1 MKYLGT
7 RNEQYDPVVTQ
18 DINNKE
24 NAISSTGVTTS
35 IEDTDYVVMYEQQSS
50 KTWRIRW
57 SEIKSK
63 IETFIRAAFK
73 TTPLPL
79 DSGGTGA
86 TTAAGARSAIGAGT
100 SNFSGS
106 YTDLSDKPTIPSKTS
121 ELQNDSGF
129 LTQHQDISGKQ
140 DKATLEQDVAA
151 KGFTKN
157 TGTYSKPAG
166 GIPKTDLSD
175 AVQASLGKADTAL
188 QTAPVTSVNGKT
200 GAVTLTSDEILLD
213 SEHTNTVGSELALK
227 QMKTGNLAVM
237 TDDIATDDSI
247 PIYDKSS
254 TSNVRVFWSKI
265 ISTIR
270 TALFGSSN
278 GFLKADGSGVI
289 SASKINT
296 SDMNDGVVTK
306 SKLAADVLRETCIDY
321 PYNSPLFALA
331 NDGKTLFIWASAEI
345 TQSIGAESF
354 AELPDG
360 YSVTVTLTGG
370 GNAYKIQF
378 QDVSVFDTT
387 TKTWGATNIV
397 ELSNVGDIVTFVKAS
412 NVSSNGI
419 FLMSGNRNFLTIS
432 KLRGEGDANTYYHAI
447 DFSSHQKDTVDF
459 YEYHAL
465 WNFYQNQ
472 AADNSSRILVGAITP
487 TGYQGNAQLSGAPTA
502 PTPDR
507 TNTGDRI
514 ATTQFVHN
522 RLFTSFTSVPLHP
535 ATGACT
541 FPWGGNNADKNGLFV
556 HICAYIEVSKDLG
569 GVDEVVTGCPA
580 PITGQVKVMFWHINT
595 LKFVALGYLTSDGKI
610 TMSYDGAL
618 TKGER
623 YYIMAWY
630 VTSAL

>member
-7 RNEQYDPVVTQ
+7 RSGQYDPVVTQ

-24 NAISSTGVTTS
+24 NSISSTGVTTS
-35 IEDTDYVVMYEQQSS
+35 IEDTDYVVMYEQKSS

-86 TTAAGARSAIGAGT
+86 TTAAGARAAIGAGT

-106 YTDLSDKPTIPSKTS
+106 YTDLSNPPTIPSKTS
-121 ELQNDSGF
+121 QLQNDSGF

-175 AVQASLGKADTAL
+175 SVQASLGKADTAL

-200 GAVTLTSDEILLD
+200 GAVSLGAADVGAIS
-213 SEHTNTVGSELALK
+213 SAAGAVGTNNMA
-227 QMKTGNLAVM
+227 
-237 TDDIATDDSI
+237 
-247 PIYDKSS
+247 
-254 TSNVRVFWSKI
+254 
-265 ISTIR
+265 
-270 TALFGSSN
+270 
-278 GFLKADGSGVI
+278 
-289 SASKINT
+289 
-296 SDMNDGVVTK
+296 DGVVTK
-306 SKLAADVLRETCIDY
+306 AKLNGT
-321 PYNSPLFALA
+321 ALNTTFVGWGQSDNIFIEA
-331 NDGKTLFIWASAEI
+331 NNGKTLLVWCS
-345 TQSIGAESF
+345 QSVTHTLSQTDF
-354 AELPDG
+354 AALSDG
-360 YSVTVTLTGG
+360 WSVTVMLTGG
-370 GNAYKIQF
+370 GGVYAWQF
-378 QDVSVFDTT
+378 GDISVFDTIRKVWT
-387 TKTWGATNIV
+387 GGNQRIRFSQTGDTVSFTKCASLTDNGALV
-397 ELSNVGDIVTFVKAS
+397 LSGS
-412 NVSSNGI
+412 P
-419 FLMSGNRNFLTIS
+419 NFTHID
-432 KLRGEGDANTYYHAI
+432 KIRGEGDADVYYHGI
-447 DFSSHQKDTVDF
+447 DFSGPSKDTVDF
-459 YEYHAL
+459 YEYGAR

-514 ATTQFVHN
+514 ATTQFVYD
-522 RLFTSFTSVPLHP
+522 RVFTPWAKVPLQP

-541 FPWGGNNADKNGLFV
+541 FPWGGNDATKGGLFV
-556 HICAYIEVSKDLG
+556 HICAYIEASKDLG
-569 GVDEVVTGCPA
+569 AVDEVLTGCPA
-580 PITGQVKVMFWHINT
+580 PLTGQVKVMFWHLNT
-595 LKFVALGYLTSDGKI
+595 LKFVALGNLNGDGKI
-610 TMSYDGAL
+610 TMSYDGGL
-618 TKGER
+618 TKGQR

>member
-7 RNEQYDPVVTQ
+7 RSKQYDPVVTQ

-24 NAISSTGVTTS
+24 NAISSTGLITS
-35 IEDTDYVVMYEQQSS
+35 IADTDSLVMYEKQSS

-86 TTAAGARSAIGAGT
+86 TTAAGARAAIGAGT

-106 YTDLSDKPTIPSKTS
+106 YTDLSNKPTIPSKTS

-140 DKATLEQDVAA
+140 DKATLEADVAA

-175 AVQASLGKADTAL
+175 SVQASLGKADTAL
-188 QTAPVTSVNGKT
+188 QSAPVTSVNGKT
-200 GAVTLTSDEILLD
+200 GAVSLGAGDVGAIS
-213 SEHTNTVGSELALK
+213 SAAGSVGTNNMA
-227 QMKTGNLAVM
+227 
-237 TDDIATDDSI
+237 
-247 PIYDKSS
+247 
-254 TSNVRVFWSKI
+254 
-265 ISTIR
+265 
-270 TALFGSSN
+270 
-278 GFLKADGSGVI
+278 
-289 SASKINT
+289 
-296 SDMNDGVVTK
+296 DGVVTK
-306 SKLAADVLRETCIDY
+306 AKLNGT
-321 PYNSPLFALA
+321 ALNTTFVGWGQSDNIFIEA
-331 NDGKTLFIWASAEI
+331 NNGKTLLVWCS
-345 TQSIGAESF
+345 QSVTHTLSQTDF
-354 AELPDG
+354 AALSDG
-360 YSVTVTLTGG
+360 WSVTVMLTGG
-370 GNAYKIQF
+370 RGVYAWQF
-378 QDVSVFDTT
+378 GDISVFDTIRKVWT
-387 TKTWGATNIV
+387 GGNQRIRF
-397 ELSNVGDIVTFVKAS
+397 SQNGDTVTFTKCAS
-412 NVSSNGI
+412 LADNGAI
-419 FLMSGNRNFLTIS
+419 VLSGSPNFTHID
-432 KLRGEGDANTYYHAI
+432 KIRGEGDADVYYHGI
-447 DFSSHQKDTVDF
+447 DFSGPSKDTVDF
-459 YEYHAL
+459 YEYGAR

-472 AADNSSRILVGAITP
+472 AADNSSRTLVGAITP

-507 TNTGDRI
+507 ANSSDRI
-514 ATTQFVHN
+514 ATTQFVYD
-522 RLFTSFTSVPLHP
+522 RVFTPWAEVPLQP

-541 FPWGGNNADKNGLFV
+541 FPWGGNNAAKSGLFV
-556 HICAYIEVSKDLG
+556 HICAYIEASKDLG
-569 GVDEVVTGCPA
+569 AVDEVLTGCPA
-580 PITGQVKVMFWHINT
+580 PLTGQVKVMFWHLNT
-595 LKFVALGYLTSDGKI
+595 LKFVALGYLNSDGKI
-610 TMSYDGAL
+610 TMSYDGGL

>member
-1 MKYLGT
+1 MKYLGR
-7 RNEQYDPVVTQ
+7 RNKQYDPVVTQ

-24 NAISSTGVTTS
+24 NSISSTGVTTS

-86 TTAAGARSAIGAGT
+86 TTAAGARAAIGAGT

-106 YTDLSDKPTIPSKTS
+106 YTDLSNPPTIPSKTS
-121 ELQNDSGF
+121 QLQNDSGF

-175 AVQASLGKADTAL
+175 SVQASLGKADTAL

-200 GAVTLTSDEILLD
+200 GAVSLGAADVGAIS
-213 SEHTNTVGSELALK
+213 SAAGAVGTNNMA
-227 QMKTGNLAVM
+227 
-237 TDDIATDDSI
+237 
-247 PIYDKSS
+247 
-254 TSNVRVFWSKI
+254 
-265 ISTIR
+265 
-270 TALFGSSN
+270 
-278 GFLKADGSGVI
+278 
-289 SASKINT
+289 
-296 SDMNDGVVTK
+296 DGVVTK
-306 SKLAADVLRETCIDY
+306 AKLNGT
-321 PYNSPLFALA
+321 ALNTTFVGWGQSDNIFIEA
-331 NDGKTLFIWASAEI
+331 NNGKTLLVWCS
-345 TQSIGAESF
+345 QSVTHTLSQTDF
-354 AELPDG
+354 AALSDG
-360 YSVTVTLTGG
+360 WSVTVMLTGG
-370 GNAYKIQF
+370 GGVYAWQF
-378 QDVSVFDTT
+378 GDISVFDTIRKVWAAGNQRIRFSQT
-387 TKTWGATNIV
+387 
-397 ELSNVGDIVTFVKAS
+397 GDTVTFTKCAS
-412 NVSSNGI
+412 LTDNGA
-419 FLMSGNRNFLTIS
+419 LVLSGSPNFTHID
-432 KLRGEGDANTYYHAI
+432 KIRGEGDADVYYHGI
-447 DFSSHQKDTVDF
+447 DFSGPSKDTVDF
-459 YEYHAL
+459 YEYGAR

-472 AADNSSRILVGAITP
+472 AADNSSRALVGAITP

-514 ATTQFVHN
+514 ATTQFVYD
-522 RLFTSFTSVPLHP
+522 RVFTPWAKVPLQP

-541 FPWGGNNADKNGLFV
+541 FPWGGNEATKAGLFV
-556 HICAYIEVSKDLG
+556 HICAYIEASKDLG
-569 GVDEVVTGCPA
+569 AVDEVLTGCPA
-580 PITGQVKVMFWHINT
+580 PLTGQVKVMFWHLNT
-595 LKFVALGYLTSDGKI
+595 LKFVALGNLNSDGKI
-610 TMSYDGAL
+610 TMSYDGGL
-618 TKGER
+618 TKGHR

-630 VTSAL
+630 VTSVL

>member
-7 RNEQYDPVVTQ
+7 RNKQYDPVVTQ

-24 NAISSTGVTTS
+24 NSISSTGVTTS

-86 TTAAGARSAIGAGT
+86 TTAAGARAAIGAGT

-106 YTDLSDKPTIPSKTS
+106 YTDLSNPPTIPSKTS
-121 ELQNDSGF
+121 QLQNDSGF

-157 TGTYSKPAG
+157 TGTYSKPTG

-175 AVQASLGKADTAL
+175 SVQASLGKADTAL

-200 GAVTLTSDEILLD
+200 GAVSLGAADVGAIS
-213 SEHTNTVGSELALK
+213 SAAGSVGTNNMA
-227 QMKTGNLAVM
+227 
-237 TDDIATDDSI
+237 
-247 PIYDKSS
+247 
-254 TSNVRVFWSKI
+254 
-265 ISTIR
+265 
-270 TALFGSSN
+270 
-278 GFLKADGSGVI
+278 
-289 SASKINT
+289 
-296 SDMNDGVVTK
+296 DGVVTK
-306 SKLAADVLRETCIDY
+306 AKLNGT
-321 PYNSPLFALA
+321 ALNTTFVGWGQSDNIFIEA
-331 NDGKTLFIWASAEI
+331 NNGKTLLVWCS
-345 TQSIGAESF
+345 QSVTHTLSQTDF
-354 AELPDG
+354 AALSDG
-360 YSVTVTLTGG
+360 WSVTVMVTGG
-370 GNAYKIQF
+370 GGVYAWQF
-378 QDVSVFDTT
+378 GDISVFDTIRKVWAGGNERIRFSQT
-387 TKTWGATNIV
+387 
-397 ELSNVGDIVTFVKAS
+397 GDTVTFTKCAS
-412 NVSSNGI
+412 LTDNGA
-419 FLMSGNRNFLTIS
+419 LVLSGSPNFTHID
-432 KLRGEGDANTYYHAI
+432 KIRGEGDADVYYHGI
-447 DFSSHQKDTVDF
+447 DMSSPSKNTVDF

-472 AADNSSRILVGAITP
+472 AADNSSRTLVGAITP

-507 TNTGDRI
+507 TNSSDRI

-522 RLFTSFTSVPLHP
+522 RLFTSSTSVPLHP

-541 FPWGGNNADKNGLFV
+541 FPWGSNNATKAGLFV
-556 HICAYIEVSKDLG
+556 HICAYIEASKDLG
-569 GVDEVVTGCPA
+569 AADEVLTGCPA
-580 PITGQVKVMFWHINT
+580 PLTGQVKVMFWHLNT
-595 LKFVALGYLTSDGKI
+595 LKFVALGNLNSDGKV
-610 TMSYDGAL
+610 TMSWDGGL
-618 TKGER
+618 TKGQR

-630 VTSAL
+630 VTSDL

>member
-1 MKYLGT
+1 MKYLGK
-7 RNEQYDPVVTQ
+7 RASDYDPVVYT
-18 DINNKE
+18 DLSHKE
-24 NAISSTGVTTS
+24 NKIQYAKITT
-35 IEDTDYVVMYEQQSS
+35 ELQDNDYLVQFDKSAGATS
-50 KTWRIRW
+50 KTLW

-86 TTAAGARSAIGAGT
+86 STAADARAAIGAGT

-106 YTDLSDKPTIPSKTS
+106 YTDLSNKPTLPSKTS

-140 DKATLEQDVAA
+140 DKATLEKDVAA

-200 GAVTLTSDEILLD
+200 GVVNLTSDEILLD
-213 SEHTNTVGSELALK
+213 SEHTNTVKSELALK

-237 TDDIATDDSI
+237 ADDIATDDSI

-254 TSNVRVFWSKI
+254 NSNVRVLWSKI

-270 TALFGSSN
+270 TVLFGSSN

-296 SDMNDGVVTK
+296 ADMNDGVVTK
-306 SKLAADVLRETCIDY
+306 SKLAADVLRETCVDY
-321 PYNSPLFALA
+321 LYNSPLFALD
-331 NDGKTLFIWASAEI
+331 NDGKTLFIWATEGI
-345 TQSIGAESF
+345 TQVITAQRF

-360 YSVTVTLTGG
+360 YSVTVILTGG
-370 GNAYKIQF
+370 GNAYTIRF
-378 QDVSVFDTT
+378 QDVPVFDTT
-387 TKTWGATNIV
+387 TKTWGGTDTI
-397 ELSNVGDIVTFVKAS
+397 ELSNIGDTVTFVKAS
-412 NVSSNGI
+412 NVGDGV
-419 FLMSGNRNFLTIS
+419 FLMSGNRNFLYID
-432 KLRGEGDANTYYHAI
+432 KLRGEGNADTYYHAI
-447 DFSSHQKDTVDF
+447 DMSSSTKDSVDF

-472 AADNSSRILVGAITP
+472 TADNSSRTLVGAITP
-487 TGYQGNAQLSGAPTA
+487 TGYQGNAQLSGTPTA

-507 TNTGDRI
+507 TTRSDRI
-514 ATTQFVHN
+514 ATTNFVYD
-522 RLFTSFTSVPLHP
+522 RLFTPWSAVPLQP

-541 FPWGGNNADKNGLFV
+541 FPWGANNATKAGMFV
-556 HICAYIEVSKDLG
+556 HILAYIEASKQLG
-569 GVDEVVTGCPA
+569 TVDEVITGCPV
-580 PITGQVKVMFWHINT
+580 PITGQVKVMFWHINS
-595 LKFVALGYLTSDGKI
+595 LRFVALGNLNNEGKV
-610 TMSYDGAL
+610 TMSYDGGL
-618 TKGER
+618 TAGER

-630 VTSAL
+630 VTADL

>member
-1 MKYLGT
+1 MKYLGK
-7 RNEQYDPVVTQ
+7 RSSDYDPVVYT
-18 DINNKE
+18 DLSDKE
-24 NAISSTGVTTS
+24 NKIKYATITT
-35 IEDTDYVVMYEQQSS
+35 ELQDNDYLVQFDKSDNVIK
-50 KTWRIRW
+50 KTLW

-86 TTAAGARSAIGAGT
+86 STAAEARAAIGAGT

-106 YTDLSDKPTIPSKTS
+106 YTDLSNKPTIPSKTS

-140 DKATLEQDVAA
+140 DKATLEEDVAA

-175 AVQASLGKADTAL
+175 AVQESLGKADTAL

-200 GAVTLTSDEILLD
+200 GEVVLTSDEILLD
-213 SEHTNTVGSELALK
+213 SEHTNTVRSELALK

-237 TDDIATDDSI
+237 ADDIATDDSI

-254 TSNVRVFWSKI
+254 NSNVRVFWSKI

-296 SDMNDGVVTK
+296 ADMNDGVVTK
-306 SKLAADVLRETCIDY
+306 SKLAADVLRETCVDY
-321 PYNSPLFALA
+321 PYNSPLFALD
-331 NDGKTLFIWASAEI
+331 NDGKTLFIWATNGI
-345 TQSIGAESF
+345 TQAIGAPGF

-370 GNAYKIQF
+370 ENAYKIQL

-387 TKTWGATNIV
+387 TKTWGSTSMV

-412 NVSSNGI
+412 NVGKGI
-419 FLMSGNRNFLTIS
+419 FLMSGNRNFLHID
-432 KLRGEGDANTYYHAI
+432 KLRGEGNADTYYHAI
-447 DFSSHQKDTVDF
+447 DMSSPTKDTVDF
-459 YEYHAL
+459 YEYHAR

-472 AADNSSRILVGAITP
+472 TADNSSRALVGAITP
-487 TGYQGNAQLSGAPTA
+487 TGYQGNAQLSGTPTA
-502 PTPDR
+502 PTVDK
-507 TNTGDRI
+507 TLVNDQI
-514 ATTQFVHN
+514 ATTAFVN
-522 RLFTSFTSVPLHP
+522 NKLFTPWKKVPLSP
-535 ATGACT
+535 ASGACT
-541 FPWGGNNADKNGLFV
+541 FPWGLNNATQSGIFV
-556 HICAYIEVSKDLG
+556 HMCAYIEASKTLG
-569 GVDEVVTGCPA
+569 QVDEVVTGCP
-580 PITGQVKVMFWHINT
+580 PPSTGQVKVMYWHLNT
-595 LKFVALGYLTSDGKI
+595 GKFVALGNLNNDGKV

-618 TKGER
+618 TSGER

-630 VTSAL
+630 ITSAA